1 MNLKEN
7 RNKLHFLISVL
18 YLSRK
23 YTYEEGKSMFSNL
36 KRKSVTRSLFGIIL
50 CIVFG
55 IVLIVF
61 QFGNIQSLLKGPVK
75 FESLSP
81 EEIQDGVIVEASI
94 NTNFSWFAEEYEEDT
109 NTHRTTSE
117 YFYYVIWTGDDEATD
132 WRYMG
137 IKVPASDADV
147 MDAMAEAYYNGEYFD
162 TTMEYAGTI
171 REMTDEEYSYF
182 RDFFRE
188 GGWTD
193 EEIASGTLPYYIDE
207 GALVGGA
214 AVFPYLLTGV
224 GAVLVLGAIVFFI
237 LLLCGSGLKAIKKE
251 LADVGI
257 TESEAEFEYENAK
270 IFTKNND
277 VRIGRRVLFY
287 MSGSKAHIISKD
299 KIVWAYM
306 KTTTHRTNGIKTGTT
321 YEVAVYTY
329 DKKSVLISVNKE
341 NIALEI
347 LQYIGDTMPWVVVG
361 YNDDLNRLFRGNYSE
376 FLELRYNSA
385 STDTTYQTTN
395 PEEIY

>member
-1 MNLKEN
+1 M
-7 RNKLHFLISVL
+7 
-18 YLSRK
+18 
-23 YTYEEGKSMFSNL
+23 
-36 KRKSVTRSLFGIIL
+36 
-50 CIVFG
+50 
-55 IVLIVF
+55 
-61 QFGNIQSLLKGPVK
+61 
-75 FESLSP
+75 
-81 EEIQDGVIVEASI
+81 IVEASI

-147 MDAMAEAYYNGEYFD
+147 MDAMAEACYNEEYFD
-162 TTMEYAGTI
+162 TTMEYA
-171 REMTDEEYSYF
+171 
-182 RDFFRE
+182 
-188 GGWTD
+188 
-193 EEIASGTLPYYIDE
+193 GTLPYYIDE

-214 AVFPYLLTGV
+214 AVFPYLLTGI
-224 GAVLVLGAIVFFI
+224 GAALVWGAIVFFI

-251 LADVGI
+251 LADAGI
-257 TESEAEFEYENAK
+257 TESEAELEYGDAK
-270 IFTKNND
+270 VFAKNND
-277 VRIGRRVLFY
+277 VRIGRRLLFY
-287 MSGSKAHIISKD
+287 MSGSKAHIIPKD

-329 DKKSVLISVNKE
+329 GKKSVLISVNKE
-341 NIALEI
+341 KVALEI

-361 YNDDLNRLFRGNYSE
+361 YSDDLNRLFCGNYSE

-385 STDTTYQTTN
+385 STDTAYQTTY

>member
-1 MNLKEN
+1 
-7 RNKLHFLISVL
+7 
-18 YLSRK
+18 
-23 YTYEEGKSMFSNL
+23 MFSNL

-287 MSGSKAHIISKD
+287 MSGSKAHIIPKD

-321 YEVAVYTY
+321 YEVDVYTY

>member
-1 MNLKEN
+1 M
-7 RNKLHFLISVL
+7 
-18 YLSRK
+18 
-23 YTYEEGKSMFSNL
+23 
-36 KRKSVTRSLFGIIL
+36 
-50 CIVFG
+50 
-55 IVLIVF
+55 
-61 QFGNIQSLLKGPVK
+61 
-75 FESLSP
+75 
-81 EEIQDGVIVEASI
+81 IVEASI

-147 MDAMAEAYYNGEYFD
+147 MDAMAEACYNEEYFD
-162 TTMEYAGTI
+162 TTMEYA
-171 REMTDEEYSYF
+171 
-182 RDFFRE
+182 
-188 GGWTD
+188 
-193 EEIASGTLPYYIDE
+193 GTLPYYIDE

-214 AVFPYLLTGV
+214 AVFPYLLTGI
-224 GAVLVLGAIVFFI
+224 GAALVLGAIVFFI

-251 LADVGI
+251 LADAGI
-257 TESEAEFEYENAK
+257 TESEAELEYGDAK
-270 IFTKNND
+270 VFAKNND
-277 VRIGRRVLFY
+277 VRIGRRLLFY
-287 MSGSKAHIISKD
+287 MSGSKAHIIPKD

-329 DKKSVLISVNKE
+329 GKKSVLISVNKE
-341 NIALEI
+341 KVALEI

-361 YNDDLNRLFRGNYSE
+361 YSDDLNRLFCGNYSE

-385 STDTTYQTTN
+385 STDTAYQTTY